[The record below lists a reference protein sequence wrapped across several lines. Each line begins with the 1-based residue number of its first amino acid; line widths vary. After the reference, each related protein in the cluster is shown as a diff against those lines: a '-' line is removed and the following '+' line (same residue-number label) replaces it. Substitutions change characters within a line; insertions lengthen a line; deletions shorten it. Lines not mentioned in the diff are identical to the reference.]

1 MAGKTRNKKNMY
13 AVTEITS
20 YRMVC
25 QNVMQPE
32 GNILQCL
39 TMSTSGMPMNR
50 IKTGILTD
58 LKLRALATQ
67 LLNFNKKYTQNF
79 HIKLLSK

>member
-50 IKTGILTD
+50 IKT
-58 LKLRALATQ
+58 K
-67 LLNFNKKYTQNF
+67 F
-79 HIKLLSK
+79 